1 LRRNWK
7 ARHPHAKE
15 NYDVQLQAQGG
26 TLIVIN
32 SGGHTMPNLRLVIL
46 LILAFLLTAA
56 ITHLQAQQYG
66 PEPEGMCP
74 EPTTDYGAAMGFF
87 ISAGATPGGESR
99 KLANKTCYNQDL
111 ELSDQKT
118 YSSSSPASNATTTYS
133 YDVGRGRLK
142 LQAEVKASGHKTPV
156 PISGGT
162 YNANGRGGGNVYAW
176 LQWVDTLTLHSAT
189 TKPAPKVKGAV
200 IDPAQVVE
208 ISLKLLHNG
217 QNVCSGGGGNYNFYK
232 TSVSLVGDTGS
243 DRQVMFEETTW
254 QYSSQIDPCRVTA
267 VSTNAFT
274 NDSLQPFNCK
284 ENR

>member
-1 LRRNWK
+1 
-7 ARHPHAKE
+7 
-15 NYDVQLQAQGG
+15 
-26 TLIVIN
+26 
-32 SGGHTMPNLRLVIL
+32 
-46 LILAFLLTAA
+46 
-56 ITHLQAQQYG
+56 
-66 PEPEGMCP
+66 
-74 EPTTDYGAAMGFF
+74 
-87 ISAGATPGGESR
+87 
-99 KLANKTCYNQDL
+99 
-111 ELSDQKT
+111 
-118 YSSSSPASNATTTYS
+118 
-133 YDVGRGRLK
+133 
-142 LQAEVKASGHKTPV
+142 
-156 PISGGT
+156 
-162 YNANGRGGGNVYAW
+162 
-176 LQWVDTLTLHSAT
+176 
-189 TKPAPKVKGAV
+189 VKGAV